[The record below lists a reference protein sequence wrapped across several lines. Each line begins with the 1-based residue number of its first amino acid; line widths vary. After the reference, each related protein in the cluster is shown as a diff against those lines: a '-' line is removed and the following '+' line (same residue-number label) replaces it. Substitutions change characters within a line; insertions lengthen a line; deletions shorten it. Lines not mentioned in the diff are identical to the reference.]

1 MKPFFVYFSD
11 DDDYLNHTYYYE
23 VDNHDAYIVSSTKY
37 SDYISLLL
45 MSLFDGAILSGS
57 TFSWWGAYL
66 QQNDHNYYCDF
77 HHYPHN
83 HYCHHNDL
91 YPRHQHIDQHI
102 DHHLNCNQQKY
113 VIIAPKVSW
122 LKWPDDWLIL
132 DL

>member
-1 MKPFFVYFSD
+1 LKPFFVYFSD

-66 QQNDHNYYCDF
+66 QQNEHNYHCDC
-77 HHYPHN
+77 HHYPQN

-91 YPRHQHIDQHI
+91 YPRHQHID
-102 DHHLNCNQQKY
+102 HHLNYNQHKY